1 MKGKIKLYI
10 AVIGLV
16 GICCLVLYQGIGTK
30 QEESYEYSDDYVQV
44 KELPAMLD
52 FYYFTKEEWEE
63 KIKEEDFG
71 AIVTPEAVAWILK
84 QTGSEKYI
92 TYDAKAKKRII
103 REEWNQIYEQLLDL
117 LDEEHTVQIA
127 DEVIL
132 KTDAET
138 IYGSSKTYQC
148 KLDQM
153 KIEPMTTMG
162 FYVKEDVIIGIRS
175 MKSKSVTLSNV
186 YVKEAAS

>member
-92 TYDAKAKKRII
+92 TYDAKAKKRIS
-103 REEWNQIYEQLLDL
+103 REESDL
-117 LDEEHTVQIA
+117 RAVVGLA
-127 DEVIL
+127 
-132 KTDAET
+132 
-138 IYGSSKTYQC
+138 
-148 KLDQM
+148 
-153 KIEPMTTMG
+153 
-162 FYVKEDVIIGIRS
+162 
-175 MKSKSVTLSNV
+175 
-186 YVKEAAS
+186 